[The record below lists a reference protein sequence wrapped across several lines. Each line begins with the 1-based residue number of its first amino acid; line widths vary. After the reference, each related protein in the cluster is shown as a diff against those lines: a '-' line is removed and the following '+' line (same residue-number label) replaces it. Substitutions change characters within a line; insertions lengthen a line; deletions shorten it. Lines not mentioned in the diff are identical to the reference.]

1 MNFDKLTAFL
11 DEQSIDMVP
20 GMDCIVYR
28 DHQQIY
34 RHLTGFRDR
43 ENGITMNGDEQY
55 WLFSATKVFTA
66 TAGMQLIERG
76 IIRPEDPVSMYLP
89 AFATM
94 SVNDEGHIRAPRTEM
109 TIRHLFTMSA
119 GLTYDFNTAPV
130 LAARAVKGAATVD
143 IANAFIETPLSFEP
157 GYRFQYSLCHD
168 VLGAIASVITGMS
181 FAAFMEKE
189 LFSPL
194 GMKDTSFSFRED
206 EMAKKYVYKDGAYLP
221 DACSNSYILGEN
233 YHSGGA
239 GVVSTLHD
247 FALFADA
254 LACGEGKDGYLLIR
268 RESVDLLRT
277 EQLRGLLKN
286 YNFGCAAGDEFGYGL
301 GVHTLTAPN
310 SETKAPL
317 GVFGW
322 DGAAGAYIMCDPE
335 HKLSIAYLTHVHNWP
350 SVNKNAPFHRE
361 LRNAV
366 CEAVLG

>member
-1 MNFDKLTAFL
+1 MNTNLISKAMDEFDRLKVPYSAVKVYKNHALVYEAERGDKTESGKRFFLYSCSKVMTVAAVMRLIEQGKL
-11 DEQSIDMVP
+11 
-20 GMDCIVYR
+20 
-28 DHQQIY
+28 
-34 RHLTGFRDR
+34 HLTD
-43 ENGITMNGDEQY
+43 
-55 WLFSATKVFTA
+55 SVCK
-66 TAGMQLIERG
+66 
-76 IIRPEDPVSMYLP
+76 YLP
-89 AFATM
+89 AYENAY
-94 SVNDEGHIRAPRTEM
+94 VEEDGKKKIVGDKM

-130 LAARAVKGAATVD
+130 LAARAVKGADTVD

-221 DACSNSYILGEN
+221 DACSNAYILGEN

-254 LACGEGKDGYLLIR
+254 LACGEGKDGYPLIR

-277 EQLRGLLKN
+277 EQLHGLLIN